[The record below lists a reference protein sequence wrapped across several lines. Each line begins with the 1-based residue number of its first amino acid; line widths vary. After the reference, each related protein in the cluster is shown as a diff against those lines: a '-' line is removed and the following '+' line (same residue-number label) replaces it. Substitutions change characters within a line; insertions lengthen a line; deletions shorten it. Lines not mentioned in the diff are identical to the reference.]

1 MTIIFLFVFITAYC
15 LSDANPLPLCP
26 WSIRLISGLV
36 TCKFVLKK
44 SITSILFYETIKYT
58 YASILTCELKKKK
71 SVIYVIWW
79 MTWALSLSGICL
91 FQRSLSSL
99 ELPRVVS
106 VANGTSSI
114 SASSVPSIED
124 SDKIN
129 GDNHVGSLRLSEYSG
144 KQRQKSHDP
153 RDLSIQV
160 LEKFSLVTKFAR
172 ETTSHLFR
180 ENYSDSFN
188 AYDTKQQVP
197 PLPANAPDKGP
208 GDTEKDLTEAPV
220 ASDPLEV
227 SLDLYIF
234 LSCKCNSFG

>member
-1 MTIIFLFVFITAYC
+1 M
-15 LSDANPLPLCP
+15 
-26 WSIRLISGLV
+26 
-36 TCKFVLKK
+36 
-44 SITSILFYETIKYT
+44 
-58 YASILTCELKKKK
+58 
-71 SVIYVIWW
+71 
-79 MTWALSLSGICL
+79 
-91 FQRSLSSL
+91 QRSLSSL

-114 SASSVPSIED
+114 SASSVPSVED

-129 GDNHVGSLRLSEYSG
+129 GDNHAGSLRLSEYSG

-188 AYDTKQQVP
+188 GYDTKPQVP
-197 PLPANAPDKGP
+197 SLPANAPDKGP
-208 GDTEKDLTEAPV
+208 GDTEKDLNEAPV
-220 ASDPLEV
+220 TSGPSEV
-227 SLDLYIF
+227 SLDSYFYLVNAIVLGIAESDSANSSISCFLVLFVSDQCIINTLLLFVVHIYIYLAIF
-234 LSCKCNSFG
+234 FVFCRIC

>member
-1 MTIIFLFVFITAYC
+1 
-15 LSDANPLPLCP
+15 
-26 WSIRLISGLV
+26 
-36 TCKFVLKK
+36 
-44 SITSILFYETIKYT
+44 
-58 YASILTCELKKKK
+58 
-71 SVIYVIWW
+71 

-197 PLPANAPDKGP
+197 SLPANAPDKGP

-227 SLDLYIF
+227 SLDLYFYLVNAIVFGKAESDSSISSISCF
-234 LSCKCNSFG
+234 LVLFVSDQCIINTLLLFVVYIYLF